1 LNRVVTWFTVAL
13 ALAGLVSIGAA
24 PARSL
29 SVSRRGDLVRVR
41 TAGVEFI
48 TGTALARLK
57 DGRALRLE
65 LDLSLAFEQAGPYV
79 AQAQPRFG
87 VSYDLWEERFAVTRT
102 DTPRSLSHV
111 TARDAE
117 AWCLD
122 QMAIPVAA
130 ISSRTPSG
138 PFWLRLSYHL
148 TDEERQTADADGAGL
163 TLRGLIDRLSRRQ
176 AADTWSDTIVSGP
189 LRLD

>member
-1 LNRVVTWFTVAL
+1 LNRTVAWSAVAL
-13 ALAGLVSIGAA
+13 VLAGLASVDAA

-29 SVSRRGDLVRVR
+29 WIIRRGDMVNVR
-41 TAGVEFI
+41 ASGVEFI

-57 DGRALRLE
+57 DGRSLRLE
-65 LDLSLAFEQAGPYV
+65 LDVAVASAQAGPYV

-102 DTPRSLSHV
+102 DQPRSLSHV

-117 AWCLD
+117 AWCLE
-122 QMAIPVAA
+122 QAAIPVAA
-130 ISSRTPSG
+130 ISPRSAA
-138 PFWLRLSYHL
+138 PFWIRLAYRL
-148 TDEERQTADADGAGL
+148 IDEERRTADEAGAGL

-176 AADTWSDTIVSGP
+176 SADTWSDTIVSGP
-189 LRLD
+189 LRLE

>member
-1 LNRVVTWFTVAL
+1 LKRFVRWSAVAL
-13 ALAGLVSIGAA
+13 ALAGLASVDAA
-24 PARSL
+24 PLRSIWI
-29 SVSRRGDLVRVR
+29 SRRGELVYVR

-57 DGRALRLE
+57 DGRSLRLD
-65 LDLSLAFEQAGPYV
+65 LDVALASAQAGPYV

-102 DTPRSLSHV
+102 DRPRSLSHV

-117 AWCLD
+117 AWCLE
-122 QMAIPVAA
+122 QLTIPVAA
-130 ISSRTPSG
+130 LSSQAASV
-138 PFWLRLSYHL
+138 PFWIRLTYRL
-148 TDEERQTADADGAGL
+148 IDDEGRTADASGGGL

-189 LRLD
+189 LRLE

>member
-1 LNRVVTWFTVAL
+1 MNRLVTWSAIAL
-13 ALAGLVSIGAA
+13 VLAGLLSVDAA
-24 PARSL
+24 PVRSL
-29 SVSRRGDLVRVR
+29 WISRRGDLVYVR

-57 DGRALRLE
+57 DGSALRLE
-65 LDLSLAFEQAGPYV
+65 LDVALASEQAGPYV

-102 DTPRSLSHV
+102 DRPRSLSHV

-117 AWCLD
+117 AWCLE
-122 QMAIPVAA
+122 QLAIPVAA
-130 ISSRTPSG
+130 ISSRAAAA
-138 PFWLRLSYHL
+138 PFWLRLTYRLS
-148 TDEERQTADADGAGL
+148 DEERRTADAAGAGL
-163 TLRGLIDRLSRRQ
+163 TLRGLVDRLSKRQ

-189 LRLD
+189 LRLE

>member
-1 LNRVVTWFTVAL
+1 LNRPVTWFAVAL
-13 ALAGLVSIGAA
+13 VLAGLVSVDAA
-24 PARSL
+24 LSRSL
-29 SVSRRGDLVRVR
+29 WIIRRGDMVNVR
-41 TAGVEFI
+41 ASGVEFI

-57 DGRALRLE
+57 DGRTLRLE
-65 LDLSLAFEQAGPYV
+65 LDVALASAQAGPYV

-117 AWCLD
+117 AWCLE
-122 QMAIPVAA
+122 QLVIPVSA
-130 ISSRTPSG
+130 ISSRASVA
-138 PFWLRLSYHL
+138 PFWLRLTYRLS
-148 TDEERQTADADGAGL
+148 DEERRTAEAADGGI

-176 AADTWSDTIVSGP
+176 SADTWSDTIVSGP
-189 LRLD
+189 LRLE